1 MANELLVAHNTGVNV
16 YAVARIP
23 NGANMG
29 QWGSVTPPAALQAF
43 QALNWANY
51 AIVMVELG
59 TTGFYEA
66 DLPDLFLTE
75 RAVEIIFYEQVGANP
90 AMGDTRIAGA
100 LYEQMDQWFSTMALR
115 V

>member
-23 NGANMG
+23 KGTNMG

-90 AMGDTRIAGA
+90 AMGDTRISGV
-100 LYEQMDQWFSTMALR
+100 LLEQMDQWFSTMALR